1 MTTVTLELPEEKA
14 MFLEKK
20 AEELG
25 RSIGDVVA
33 KLLDNLFEEEDFD
46 VENDAFYTFKPIK
59 GSGQGITDL
68 ATNHDKY
75 LYGEK

>member
-14 MFLEKK
+14 IFLEKK
-20 AEELG
+20 AEEFG
-25 RSIGDVVA
+25 CSISDVMVQ
-33 KLLDNLFEEEDFD
+33 LLDNLSEEEDFD
-46 VENDAFYTFKPIK
+46 VENDAFYTFKPIR

-75 LYGEK
+75 LYGEE

>member
-25 RSIGDVVA
+25 RSIGDIVA
-33 KLLDNLFEEEDFD
+33 KLIDNLAEEEDFD
-46 VENDAFYTFKPIK
+46 VENDVFYTFKPIK
-59 GSGQGITDL
+59 YSGQGITDL
-68 ATNHDKY
+68 AENHDKY

>member
-1 MTTVTLELPEEKA
+1 MTTVTSELPEEKE

-25 RSIGDVVA
+25 RSIGDIVA
-33 KLLDNLFEEEDFD
+33 KPLDNLAEEEDFD
-46 VENDAFYTFKPIK
+46 VENDTFYTFKPIK
-59 GSGQGITDL
+59 GSGQGVTDL
-68 ATNHDKY
+68 AKNHDKY

>member
-1 MTTVTLELPEEKA
+1 MITVTLELPEEKA

-25 RSIGDVVA
+25 RSISDVVA
-33 KLLDNLFEEEDFD
+33 KLLDNLAEEEDFD

-59 GSGQGITDL
+59 ASGQGITDL
-68 ATNHDKY
+68 AKNHDKY

>member
-20 AEELG
+20 AEEF
-25 RSIGDVVA
+25 SVVA
-33 KLLDNLFEEEDFD
+33 KLLDNLSGEEDFD
-46 VENDAFYTFKPIK
+46 VENDTFYTFKPIK

-68 ATNHDKY
+68 AKNHDKY

>member
-20 AEELG
+20 AEEF
-25 RSIGDVVA
+25 RCSIGDLVA
-33 KLLDNLFEEEDFD
+33 KLLDNLSEEEDFN

-68 ATNHDKY
+68 AENHDKY